1 MGFLRV
7 LLVIPDFADIRQLP
21 SVAVS
26 QGISVLCGYDYFIL
40 VIITAIRNIGGDSKR
55 RSCIDCFQGLRTLGQ
70 IQNVQLL
77 IPDVDKAKLVSGHV
91 VKWALEQGT
100 CYIDIGLATRNGEIA
115 PFVYN

>member
-40 VIITAIRNIGGDSKR
+40 VIITAIRNIGGDSACLAQQI
-55 RSCIDCFQGLRTLGQ
+55 SYQGYSET
-70 IQNVQLL
+70 
-77 IPDVDKAKLVSGHV
+77 
-91 VKWALEQGT
+91 
-100 CYIDIGLATRNGEIA
+100 
-115 PFVYN
+115 

>member
-1 MGFLRV
+1 MSRS
-7 LLVIPDFADIRQLP
+7 ANQL
-21 SVAVS
+21 S
-26 QGISVLCGYDYFIL
+26 GLF
-40 VIITAIRNIGGDSKR
+40 RNLDLPKR